1 MDMQTSEHAHSER
14 VAPTPEAERYY
25 FRPGPKRSSG
35 TLHARCLKAD
45 SAGGPAPCGRQK
57 RLGPARG
64 FGSSAFSHSL
74 LQAERGSGASRCR
87 SLARRVRYSRQAL
100 CNHRSSHGAAQGR
113 RSRAPQQGVAS
124 TRSSRRLLAAFL
136 QTRLLEARSRG
147 PRAYRVE
154 GWRGV
159 VLAARKIWGAKARTR

>member
-1 MDMQTSEHAHSER
+1 MQTSEHAHSER
-14 VAPTPEAERYY
+14 VAPTGGGTLL
-25 FRPGPKRSSG
+25 FRVVVRSGLTG

-113 RSRAPQQGVAS
+113 QCTPHVCPFALNYDHPHLKCDLVQEGCNRRGGRNGPQPG
-124 TRSSRRLLAAFL
+124 
-136 QTRLLEARSRG
+136 G
-147 PRAYRVE
+147 
-154 GWRGV
+154 
-159 VLAARKIWGAKARTR
+159 

>member
-1 MDMQTSEHAHSER
+1 MTLRDRDRLEPGQGLREYPTPKPQGSQQTPTRAPPVAPTSQCRRLHTCER
-14 VAPTPEAERYY
+14 VAPTGGGTLLFPPGSEAVFRY
-25 FRPGPKRSSG
+25 

-57 RLGPARG
+57 RLRPARG

-100 CNHRSSHGAAQGR
+100 CNHRSSQWC
-113 RSRAPQQGVAS
+113 S
-124 TRSSRRLLAAFL
+124 
-136 QTRLLEARSRG
+136 
-147 PRAYRVE
+147 PRPTMHTPCMPICTQ
-154 GWRGV
+154 
-159 VLAARKIWGAKARTR
+159 L